1 MDNEHSNDMEKNS
14 SQPGKDTTPLIQE
27 EIKADEKADISDGV
41 PGKKP
46 GAILAARRIEA
57 GITEE
62 QIAARL
68 KMTLRQ
74 VHYLE
79 TDNYD
84 ALHGIAISRG
94 FVRAYARVL
103 QMDPEPLVAQFADR
117 KISPSPVQVK
127 ASVKKTPEL
136 FAQNQMPFRKKRNFS
151 GKLIILLVIVVIVAV
166 VAWNMKLFS
175 FDGRSGKKEVPET
188 VVTGT
193 AAPGTAPVVAT
204 TAPEP
209 VSVKETSQNPEAG
222 QTGGMNAEGVNAGRP
237 ADSGTAVNQNNGAAA
252 LPAVVK
258 PETAKGVSEVSETK
272 SSLLTMN
279 FREKSWVQIQ
289 KKDGS
294 VITEYMGKPGE
305 QRQLEINEPVTVIIG
320 YAPGVAMEFRG
331 TAVDLAPSTINSVAR
346 ISLK

>member
-1 MDNEHSNDMEKNS
+1 MDNEHSDDMEKDS
-14 SQPGKDTTPLIQE
+14 SQTGKDTASTIQE
-27 EIKADEKADISDGV
+27 EVKSAEKPDV
-41 PGKKP
+41 RNEVLEKKP
-46 GAILAARRIEA
+46 GAILAAKRIEA

-84 ALHGIAISRG
+84 ALHGVAISRG

-103 QMDPEPLVAQFADR
+103 GMDPEPLVARFSDR
-117 KISPSPVQVK
+117 KASPSPVQVK

-136 FAQNQMPFRKKRNFS
+136 FAQTQMPFRKKRNLT
-151 GKLIILLVIVVIVAV
+151 GKFLILLVVVVIVAV

-175 FDGRSGKKEVPET
+175 LGGRFGKKEMPET
-188 VVTGT
+188 TVTKT
-193 AAPGTAPVVAT
+193 AVLPSQEIKPVTSVQQ
-204 TAPEP
+204 P
-209 VSVKETSQNPEAG
+209 VSVKDVG
-222 QTGGMNAEGVNAGRP
+222 QVMQSVGPKAEGENA
-237 ADSGTAVNQNNGAAA
+237 ATSANSQTAVGQDNGAMP

-258 PETAKGVSEVSETK
+258 PEPAKDISSAAETK
-272 SSLLTMN
+272 SSLLTIN
-279 FREKSWVQIQ
+279 FREKSWVQVQ

-305 QRQLEINEPVTVIIG
+305 KRQLDINEPVTVIIG
-320 YAPGVAMEFRG
+320 YAPGVVMEFKG
-331 TAVDLAPSTINSVAR
+331 APVDLAPSTINSVAR

>member
-1 MDNEHSNDMEKNS
+1 MDNEHSNDMEKDS
-14 SQPGKDTTPLIQE
+14 TQTGKDSASTVQE
-27 EIKADEKADISDGV
+27 KVKVTEKPDV
-41 PGKKP
+41 PNEASEKKP
-46 GAILAARRIEA
+46 GAILAAKRIEA

-84 ALHGIAISRG
+84 ALHGVAISRG

-103 QMDPEPLVAQFADR
+103 RMDPEPLVAQFAE
-117 KISPSPVQVK
+117 KKASPSPVQVK

-136 FAQNQMPFRKKRNFS
+136 FAQTQMPFRKKRNLT
-151 GKLIILLVIVVIVAV
+151 GKFLILLVVVVIVAV

-175 FDGRSGKKEVPET
+175 LDGRFSKKEMPET
-188 VVTGT
+188 TVTKTAILPSLETKPVTG
-193 AAPGTAPVVAT
+193 VQ
-204 TAPEP
+204 EP
-209 VSVKETSQNPEAG
+209 VSDKNAG
-222 QTGGMNAEGVNAGRP
+222 QITQSAALNTEGMKAAIPANSQTATGQ
-237 ADSGTAVNQNNGAAA
+237 DNGAVP

-258 PETAKGVSEVSETK
+258 PEPIKDVSSAAATK

-279 FREKSWVQIQ
+279 FREKSWVQVQ

-305 QRQLEINEPVTVIIG
+305 QRQLDINEPVTVIVG
-320 YAPGVAMEFRG
+320 YAPGVTMEFRG
-331 TAVDLAPSTINSVAR
+331 APVDLAPRTVNSVAR